1 MEVFSQLTTL
11 WTIFKNWWWLFLP
24 FVLYG
29 HFVFFWK
36 WYKSEKFAGGIN
48 PTVFEI
54 KIPKEVLKPIKA
66 MEQVFAGFHGVHDV
80 FTWKEKWLQGELQ
93 LSFSLEIVSI
103 EGNIHFL
110 IRASDKFKDIIES
123 NIYSQYPD
131 AEISIVEDYTK
142 LVPPNIPNKD
152 WDLFGFDFVNTKPS
166 AYPIKTYR
174 DFEDSKETK
183 EEKRL
188 DPLSNLLDGM
198 ATLGPGEHMWL
209 QMIAKPVRTEVPWQE
224 EGLEIVNELVHR
236 DGKKK
241 GDSVTFTPIVED
253 VANVL
258 ISGKP
263 PGDYAIEQGEDEGFL
278 PPEMKLTSGERD
290 IVKGIEDKIGKFGFV
305 TNIRFLYLGKKDCFF
320 KPKARIPYGFTK
332 NVSTENLGGLKP
344 WPETLPKVQWFLKDR
359 RTYRKKR
366 TLFRRYTKR
375 WTPLFPQAPAAGT
388 FIFTTDE
395 LATLFHFPGRT
406 VAPAPTVQ
414 RVEAKKK
421 VAPSEVPFE

>member
-11 WTIFKNWWWLFLP
+11 WTIFKNWWWLLLP

-36 WYKSEKFAGGIN
+36 WYKTEKFGDSVNSI
-48 PTVFEI
+48 VLEI

-80 FTWKEKWLQGELQ
+80 FTWKEKWLQGEFQ

-110 IRASDKFKDIIES
+110 IRACDKFKDIIES

-142 LVPPNIPNKD
+142 LLPPNIPNKD
-152 WDLFGFDFVNTKPS
+152 WDLFGFDFIGTKPS

-174 DFEDSKETK
+174 DFEDSKEPK

-188 DPLSNLLDGM
+188 DPLAGLLDGM

-209 QMIAKPVRTEVPWQE
+209 QMIAKPVRKETPWQE
-224 EGLEIVNELVHR
+224 EGLEVVNKLVHR
-236 DGKKK
+236 DESNK
-241 GDSVTFTPIVED
+241 DIPFTPIVKD

-263 PGDYAIEQGEDEGFL
+263 PAEYAIEEGEDKTFL

-290 IVKGIEDKIGKFGFV
+290 IVKGIEEKIGKFGYV
-305 TNIRFLYLGKKDCFF
+305 TNIRFLYLGKKDAFF
-320 KPKARIPYGFTK
+320 KPKARIPYGFFK

-344 WPETLPKVQWFLKDR
+344 WPKTLPKVQWFLKDR

-366 TLFRRYTKR
+366 TIFKRYIRR
-375 WTPLFPQAPAAGT
+375 WPPLFPQAPAAGT
-388 FIFTTDE
+388 FILTVDE
-395 LATLFHFPGRT
+395 LATLYHFPGRT
-406 VAPAPTVQ
+406 VAPAPTVP
-414 RVEAKKK
+414 RVEAKRRG
-421 VAPSEVPFE
+421 APPEVPFE